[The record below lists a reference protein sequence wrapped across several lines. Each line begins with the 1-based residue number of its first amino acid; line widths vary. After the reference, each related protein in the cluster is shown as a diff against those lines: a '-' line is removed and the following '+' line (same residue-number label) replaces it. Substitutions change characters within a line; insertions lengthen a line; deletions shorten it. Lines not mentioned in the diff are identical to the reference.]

1 VNSKPRSWSQK
12 EVDALVADY
21 FAMLVAEQRGEKVN
35 KAARRRALIPLLNG
49 RSERAI
55 EDKHQNVS
63 AILIELDCPNIA
75 GYQPL
80 VNYQALLFDTVSRR
94 LREDAKLAATL
105 SVVVVAGATRPTVA
119 DLLSRWEEPPAPTGL
134 RSYQELHERA
144 IRSRAPVNWFA
155 REANNRSL
163 GKAGEEFV
171 LEFERARL
179 ARAGQQRLAERV
191 EHVAL
196 QDESAGF
203 DIRSF
208 ESDGS
213 DRLIE
218 VKTTGNSKH
227 IPFFVSRNE
236 VNVSRRKAAVYHLYR
251 VFRFRDNPRLYGLMG
266 ALDDT
271 CLLDPVQYS
280 ARVK

>member
-1 VNSKPRSWSQK
+1 MSSKSRAWSQN

-21 FAMLVAEQRGEKVN
+21 FAMLVAEQKGEKVN
-35 KAARRRALIPLLNG
+35 KAAHRRALMPLLNA

-80 VNYQALLFDTVSRR
+80 VNYQALLFDIVNRR
-94 LREDAKLAATL
+94 LRKDAELAATL
-105 SVVVVAGATRPTVA
+105 SVVVDAQVTRPSVA
-119 DLLSRWEEPPAPTGL
+119 DLLSRWEAPPAPTGIK
-134 RSYQELHERA
+134 SYQELHERA
-144 IRSRAPVNWFA
+144 TRSRAPVNWLA
-155 REANNRSL
+155 REAKNRSL
-163 GKAGEEFV
+163 GKAGEEFA

-179 ARAGQQRLAERV
+179 ARAGRLRLAERI

-196 QDESAGF
+196 EDETAGF

-227 IPFFVSRNE
+227 VPFFVSRNE
-236 VNVSRRKAAVYHLYR
+236 VNVSRRKAATYHLYR
-251 VFRFRDNPRLYGLMG
+251 VFRFRDDPRLYGLAG